1 MNFFVHI
8 HNCMQSWH
16 KKHYYYYYLII
27 MSEDKIDPC
36 VQSTPEESL
45 LSKVLQDELEIAH
58 LKKKDDITLEE
69 AARLEVMRLS
79 IGDRTPVSLMQELLS
94 RRGTAPKYE
103 LIQIEGAINE
113 PIFKYRISLASESK
127 FYVAVGSGKSKK
139 EAKHNAAK
147 SVLDQL
153 IGQDEKLITQKENVF
168 KVDPNPVGQLQEAC
182 MTRKWPPP
190 VYETEETT
198 GLPHERMFTV
208 CVYVNVYKE
217 EGMGKSK
224 KIAKREAAQNML
236 KFLETVPIEL
246 PEQKTGE
253 DADDKSENLKNTHDS
268 AFLSPQVIKKIQKY
282 HTVFTQ
288 KSKGPLLQQLSLT
301 QNPCQEIESPIE
313 FLEELGDEIKFKVSF
328 VDIEEKSKTDLYQS
342 LLQLTTTPV
351 TVFCGTGSSP
361 DDAKLEATQRA
372 FEFLKIMNP

>member
-1 MNFFVHI
+1 
-8 HNCMQSWH
+8 
-16 KKHYYYYYLII
+16 
-27 MSEDKIDPC
+27 MSEEK
-36 VQSTPEESL
+36 QSPIQEETSNIPPKRVL
-45 LSKVLQDELEIAH
+45 LEENEIIQFQKSGANSVS
-58 LKKKDDITLEE
+58 LEE

-79 IGDRTPVSLMQELLS
+79 SGDRTPVSLMQELLS

-113 PIFKYRISLASESK
+113 PIFKYRISLASESRL
-127 FYVAVGSGKSKK
+127 YVAIGSGKSKK

-153 IGQDEKLITQKENVF
+153 IGRDEKIICQKENLF
-168 KVDPNPVGQLQEAC
+168 KTEPNPVGQLQEAC

-236 KFLETVPIEL
+236 KYLETVPVDVI
-246 PEQKTGE
+246 EQKSNE
-253 DADDKSENLKNTHDS
+253 DVDDKGESNGLKQTHDS
-268 AFLSPQVIKKIQKY
+268 TFLTPQVIKKIQQY
-282 HTVFTQ
+282 HTEFSQ
-288 KSKGPLLQQLSLT
+288 KTKGPLLEQLSSTKNILL
-301 QNPCQEIESPIE
+301 EIEDSIE
-313 FLEELGDEIKFKVSF
+313 YLHDLGDEMKYRVSF
-328 VDIEEKSKTDLYQS
+328 VDIEEKSKADKFQS

-351 TVFCGTGSSP
+351 TVFCGTGLTIE
-361 DDAKLEATQRA
+361 DAKLDATQRA
-372 FEFLKIMNP
+372 LEFLQIMNSLTPQNGLSQLG